1 MTVERPVGLHKDM
14 EIGVIGIG
22 AMGRPIAENLLN
34 AGYSVMVY
42 NRTLARAADLQSKG
56 AFVAQRVSDACQA
69 DVVITMLADDSA
81 LESVVFQSEEFL
93 PSFNADRI
101 HVSMRRAS
109 CRQPHNDRTR
119 FGSGLKPHSLE
130 DSFMAATKSPTLINH
145 TQ

>member
-1 MTVERPVGLHKDM
+1 
-14 EIGVIGIG
+14 
-22 AMGRPIAENLLN
+22 MGRPIAENLLN

-81 LESVVFQSEEFL
+81 VESVVFQSEKFL

-101 HVSMRRAS
+101 HVSMSTIGINMARKLTKAHAERGG
-109 CRQPHNDRTR
+109 R
-119 FGSGLKPHSLE
+119 FVSAPIFGRPESQRLL
-130 DSFMAATKSPTLINH
+130 FR
-145 TQ
+145 